1 MTAPMPAPMT
11 ALMTM
16 PTDDREIGMPAF
28 DTPRPIVAVLDL
40 ATAAVRVVAGD
51 RAETVVDVRPSDEH
65 NDADVQA
72 AQHVQ
77 VHHADGRLTVAAG
90 KEQGAPALGW
100 GLSLGKLVESPADWA
115 RSLLLGTGSVE
126 VTIELPAGS
135 RLDVRTSG
143 GLSCRGPLGD
153 VTATTTYG
161 DIRVEQAGRLRLKST
176 HGSVSVTR
184 ARGHAEITTNHGD
197 IRVGEIDGTAA
208 VKTAHGDVRLGEV
221 TGELRLNSAHGDITV
236 ERPLAGVV
244 AKTSYAGVEIH
255 EVASGTVVMETT
267 GGGLDV
273 GLREGASAW
282 LDVSSRYGT
291 VNVALDPGDD
301 PGDPARTVEIHAHT
315 THGDIDIHRS

>member
-1 MTAPMPAPMT
+1 
-11 ALMTM
+11 MTM

-28 DTPRPIVAVLDL
+28 DTPSPIVAVLDL

-51 RAETVVDVRPSDEH
+51 RAETVVEVRPSDEH

-72 AQHVQ
+72 ARHVQ
-77 VHHADGRLTVAAG
+77 VHYADGRLTVSAD

-126 VTIELPAGS
+126 VAIELPAGS
-135 RLDVRTSG
+135 RLDARTSG

-161 DIRVEQAGRLRLKST
+161 DIRVEEAGRLRLKST
-176 HGSVSVTR
+176 HGTVSVTR

-197 IRVGEIDGTAA
+197 VRVGEIDGTAA

-221 TGELRLNSAHGDITV
+221 TGELRVNSAHGDITV

-244 AKTSYAGVEIH
+244 AKTAYAGVEIH

-273 GLREGASAW
+273 GVPEGTSAW

-291 VNVALDPGDD
+291 VNVALVPGDD
-301 PGDPARTVEIHAHT
+301 PGDAARAVEIHAHT